1 MPPTQAVQRD
11 NPCEKVRIPSLKIAI
26 LQKNIFKKVKKKN
39 AKNALTSHYTNGHGD
54 PCDKWVKNQLIDS
67 TLFFFQEIEKNT
79 KISKNSKKK

>member
-26 LQKNIFKKVKKKN
+26 LQKNILKKVKKKN

-54 PCDKWVKNQLIDS
+54 PCDKWVKSINRFHIIFLS
-67 TLFFFQEIEKNT
+67 RNREKY
-79 KISKNSKKK
+79 KKK